1 VLPDN
6 PLPEANALEYIQQVG
21 KALKI
26 VHQKGLLHRDIKPH
40 NLIFRED
47 NQQVVLINFG
57 IAREFCS
64 GAIQTHTNLAT
75 DGYAPIEQYLVKAK
89 RTPATD
95 VYALAATLYTLLTA
109 KIPIAATVRN
119 HTPLPSPKRIRP
131 ELSPQ
136 ISNAV
141 MYGMALEQEER
152 PSSVDEWLALLSPEQ
167 GNNISVAKVN
177 SKPIR
182 QKQLTSFSSNSRIL
196 NPVNNQDFDELG
208 AETYRQ
214 GEAEIALG
222 ENKNALKNE
231 LNTKEKKSVKI
242 IVSDESAKQL
252 NSNNRLWNILII
264 IGLILLGLDYAWLK
278 YMHYLEEIQTQPNII
293 NNR

>member
-1 VLPDN
+1 
-6 PLPEANALEYIQQVG
+6 
-21 KALKI
+21 
-26 VHQKGLLHRDIKPH
+26 
-40 NLIFRED
+40 
-47 NQQVVLINFG
+47 
-57 IAREFCS
+57 
-64 GAIQTHTNLAT
+64 
-75 DGYAPIEQYLVKAK
+75 
-89 RTPATD
+89 
-95 VYALAATLYTLLTA
+95 
-109 KIPIAATVRN
+109 
-119 HTPLPSPKRIRP
+119 
-131 ELSPQ
+131 
-136 ISNAV
+136 